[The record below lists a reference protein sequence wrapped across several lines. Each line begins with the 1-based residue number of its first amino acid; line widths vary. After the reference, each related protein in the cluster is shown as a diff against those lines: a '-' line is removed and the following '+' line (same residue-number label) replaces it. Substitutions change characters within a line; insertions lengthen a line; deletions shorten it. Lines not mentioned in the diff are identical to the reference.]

1 MKAEQ
6 AKQLSLPELLEKLG
20 HYPVKTTKAGRE
32 LWYRS
37 PFREENDP
45 SFHTSFLG
53 GKWIWND
60 FGDIG
65 GTVIDFVMR
74 YEGFTSVKDA
84 LAYLDDKFPHSFPLF
99 DPPKSESTNF
109 FSFQQQ
115 QGREAA
121 PNFSPNRTLE
131 LIDVQP
137 LTNSL
142 ILSYLSRD
150 RHIPEPLAKA
160 YLREVKYRNLDTGK
174 EYFAF
179 GMENQSGGYEVRVAS
194 DKYSFK
200 SALKARD
207 ITAIAGKSPENKTV
221 NIFEGMTDFLSFLVM
236 MNTANLA
243 GDTIIMHSLASFGR
257 TADYIR
263 TQDYQTIKTYLDN
276 NKPGQECTAR
286 FKQEFGGLVVPQSE
300 VFAPYTDLNDAL
312 RAHSKPASRP
322 PQGWRGKG

>member
-1 MKAEQ
+1 MNSEQ
-6 AKQLSLPELLEKLG
+6 AKQISLPDLLEQLG
-20 HYPVKTTKAGRE
+20 HIPVKTAKAGRE

-37 PFREENDP
+37 PFRDEKEP

-74 YEGFTSVKDA
+74 YEGLTSVKDA
-84 LAYLDDKFPHSFPLF
+84 LSYLDDKFPHSFPLF
-99 DPPKSESTNF
+99 DSPKRESTNF

-115 QGREAA
+115 HGREAA
-121 PNFSPNRTLE
+121 SNFSENRKLE
-131 LIDVQP
+131 FISAKP

-142 ILSYLSRD
+142 ILSYLTRE
-150 RHIPEPLAKA
+150 RHLSEVLAKV

-179 GMENQSGGYEVRVAS
+179 GMENQSGGYEIRVAS

-207 ITAIAGKSPENKTV
+207 ITVIAGKNPDDKTV

-236 MNTANLA
+236 MNASNLS
-243 GDTIIMHSLASFGR
+243 GDTVIMHSLSSFGK
-257 TADYIR
+257 AAEHIR
-263 TQDYQTIKTYLDN
+263 KQDYKTIKTYLDN
-276 NKPGQECTAR
+276 NKPGQECTER
-286 FKQEFGGLVVPQSE
+286 FCEEFGVLVVPQSE

-312 RAHSKPASRP
+312 RAHSKSTTSRR
-322 PQGWRGKG
+322 QNSRG